1 MITRCYRRKRVQS
14 SRYEIR
20 IRGTLGADWA
30 EWFGGMEI
38 RQEADDVT
46 VLEGSVPDQAA
57 LHGLLARVRDLN
69 LTLISVNPSG
79 RAERAGPRKS
89 QGE

>member
-1 MITRCYRRKRVQS
+1 VQS
-14 SRYEIR
+14 NRYEIR
-20 IRGTLGADWA
+20 IRGTLGPELA
-30 EWFGGMEI
+30 EWFEGMEI
-38 RQEADDVT
+38 RQEADDLT
-46 VLEGSVPDQAA
+46 VLAGSVPDQAA

-79 RAERAGPRKS
+79 QEKPTGQRES